1 MIIVLRP
8 EATEAQVN
16 HIIDK
21 VKALGL
27 TAHVSKGAERTI
39 IGVIGPEDV
48 LRLRL

>member
-8 EATEAQVN
+8 EASEAEIN

-27 TAHVSKGAERTI
+27 TPHVSKGSERTI
-39 IGVIGPEDV
+39 IGVIGP
-48 LRLRL
+48 